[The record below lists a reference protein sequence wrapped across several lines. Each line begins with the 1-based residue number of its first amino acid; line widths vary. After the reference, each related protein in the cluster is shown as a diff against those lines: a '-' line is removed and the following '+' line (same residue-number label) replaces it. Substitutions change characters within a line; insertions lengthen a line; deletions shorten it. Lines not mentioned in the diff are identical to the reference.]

1 MKASNST
8 WVVLNDPEA
17 IELMLDYP
25 EIFAI
30 FLNQQRTISEA
41 AKETGLKLNAM
52 AYRVKRMRA
61 KGLLKIVKTQ
71 GKGRDL
77 NVYTAFA
84 EKLFVP
90 LDQAPSQTLQALF
103 EREGAWLENLIS
115 RSIVKVKEQ
124 MREDAQQR
132 EWGIRLYRDKQGQ
145 LQGDLAFS
153 PEHKLDL
160 ESETAPA
167 LVDIINMEFKLNF
180 SEAKQLQKELLDLE
194 KKYKDKNGQNYIFRV
209 ALVPV

>member
-25 EIFAI
+25 ETFAL

-71 GKGRDL
+71 SKGRDL

-84 EKLFVP
+84 EKLFIP
-90 LDQAPSQTLQALF
+90 LDQAPSQTLQVLF
-103 EREGAWLENLIS
+103 EREGAWLRI
-115 RSIVKVKEQ
+115 
-124 MREDAQQR
+124 
-132 EWGIRLYRDKQGQ
+132 
-145 LQGDLAFS
+145 
-153 PEHKLDL
+153 
-160 ESETAPA
+160 
-167 LVDIINMEFKLNF
+167 
-180 SEAKQLQKELLDLE
+180 
-194 KKYKDKNGQNYIFRV
+194 
-209 ALVPV
+209 